1 MIFSKKMFF
10 LPKQHLLNKKV
21 KLTDQHCL
29 VLMVLFQLLH
39 ADVVDLEFLGK
50 FTVDPKHCLLLL
62 IYSPLTFI
70 HI

>member
-1 MIFSKKMFF
+1 MFF
-10 LPKQHLLNKKV
+10 LPTKATFVEQKV
-21 KLTDQHCL
+21 KLTDRHCL
-29 VLMVLFQLLH
+29 VLMVLFHLLH